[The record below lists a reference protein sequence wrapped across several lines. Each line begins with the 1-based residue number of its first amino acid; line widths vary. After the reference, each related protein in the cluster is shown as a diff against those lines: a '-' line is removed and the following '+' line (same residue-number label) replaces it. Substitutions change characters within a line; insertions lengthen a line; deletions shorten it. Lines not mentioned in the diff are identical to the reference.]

1 MVTGLDPETTYYFA
15 IRSVDENSNWAW
27 ISNCPLNSTL
37 KDPDLI
43 TPGKITDLMAIGP
56 SQTSINLTWTAVG
69 DDGYAGTAS
78 FYDIRYSTSPI
89 TGKTWSIATQCINEP
104 TPQSSGKI
112 EYFQVVGLEP
122 DTKYYFAI
130 RVGDET
136 PQWSPLSNRAWN
148 ITLVKPDLTPPGK
161 ITDLTVKFTNSTSVT
176 LSWTAPGDDG
186 YSGTVAGYD
195 IRYFIYPIT
204 EAIWNITNQVNG
216 FPEPVMAGN
225 NQNFTITGLIAN
237 QQYYFALI
245 AYDDWPNYS
254 PLSNIANSTTETSDD
269 VTPPSEISN
278 LTAFTISVN
287 AIRLTWTA
295 VGDDG
300 SLWTATGYDIRYST
314 IPITAE
320 NWASAN
326 QCFNEPIPQ
335 KPGTNEMYIVTG
347 LFSGTKYYFAIKTH
361 DECPNYS
368 NLSNVVNAT
377 TYASLDDIT
386 PAQIDDLAVL
396 ETTES
401 SVTLTWTAT
410 GDDGESG
417 NATAYELRYGKK
429 RITAENWQTMQI
441 VQGLPVPKSP
451 GECEIFLIF
460 NLEPGT
466 TYYFAIRIADEV
478 PNWSPISNDT
488 KGTTLKIIRPLL
500 SVKVTP
506 EKQVMDSNET
516 IKIEVEV
523 FDQITKQPLEY
534 AEVKV
539 FSNYSDLEILPLNGL
554 TGLDGKLIVKIISPI
569 VINFTEI
576 ILYIEVTKV
585 NYVTN
590 LTQLKISIKPH
601 PEPKPPEKMF
611 NLHINDEAIT
621 FSKKKVYENDEIE
634 IYALV
639 TNTGMFESSAFRVK
653 IYLNNRLLIGNYNFS
668 GLAEDDFILIELPW
682 VPKDGNYEI
691 KIEIIAQKPHLELD
705 DSDNI
710 AVKTINVLE
719 IPIDKDTDKKD
730 DNDNIDKND
739 TINNTDKPD
748 IIDNGTGDGT
758 GQDGQNGQDGQK
770 DQDKTKDTEDLD
782 DGDETEDPI
791 QIGGFLLIDLALII
805 LIVILIIVTTH
816 LIFTAKKRSV
826 ETEPKYALSDIL
838 LEISEIDQNQEPIE
852 VEPLIIEPMEYLS
865 DNGFLNGTLDEE
877 MINLEIDNEILE
889 YNKEYKP
896 QEPVEV
902 EPIDGM
908 LDNKNSQ
915 SP

>member
-1 MVTGLDPETTYYFA
+1 MIPDTTRPAQILNLVASNPTNNSVNLTWTAPADNGTDSSSGPIKGYEIRYSTSPITNATWSLATKCTVPKIPGTPGSIERYTVTGLDPEITYYFAIKAVDENNNWAWVSNSPSNTTLEDPDLIAPSAVSDLTATNPTYTTINLTWTAVGDDGNTGTASYYDIRYSTSPITNLTWSTATQCINEPNPQSPGNTEYFQVIGLNHGTRYYFAIKVGDEVLQLSGLSNIAWNITIMIPDTTRPAQIQNLVASNPTNNSVNLTWTAPADNGPDSSSGAVKEYEIRYSTSPITNATWPLATKCTIPKTPGNPGTIEKYMVTGLDPETTYYFA

-27 ISNCPLNSTL
+27 ISNCPSNSTL

-335 KPGTNEMYIVTG
+335 KPGTNEMYIVMPK
-347 LFSGTKYYFAIKTH
+347 LFK
-361 DECPNYS
+361 
-368 NLSNVVNAT
+368 
-377 TYASLDDIT
+377 
-386 PAQIDDLAVL
+386 
-396 ETTES
+396 
-401 SVTLTWTAT
+401 
-410 GDDGESG
+410 
-417 NATAYELRYGKK
+417 
-429 RITAENWQTMQI
+429 
-441 VQGLPVPKSP
+441 
-451 GECEIFLIF
+451 
-460 NLEPGT
+460 
-466 TYYFAIRIADEV
+466 
-478 PNWSPISNDT
+478 
-488 KGTTLKIIRPLL
+488 
-500 SVKVTP
+500 
-506 EKQVMDSNET
+506 
-516 IKIEVEV
+516 
-523 FDQITKQPLEY
+523 
-534 AEVKV
+534 
-539 FSNYSDLEILPLNGL
+539 
-554 TGLDGKLIVKIISPI
+554 
-569 VINFTEI
+569 
-576 ILYIEVTKV
+576 
-585 NYVTN
+585 
-590 LTQLKISIKPH
+590 SIKCSKCH
-601 PEPKPPEKMF
+601 
-611 NLHINDEAIT
+611 NICIT
-621 FSKKKVYENDEIE
+621 
-634 IYALV
+634 
-639 TNTGMFESSAFRVK
+639 
-653 IYLNNRLLIGNYNFS
+653 
-668 GLAEDDFILIELPW
+668 
-682 VPKDGNYEI
+682 
-691 KIEIIAQKPHLELD
+691 
-705 DSDNI
+705 
-710 AVKTINVLE
+710 
-719 IPIDKDTDKKD
+719 
-730 DNDNIDKND
+730 
-739 TINNTDKPD
+739 
-748 IIDNGTGDGT
+748 
-758 GQDGQNGQDGQK
+758 
-770 DQDKTKDTEDLD
+770 
-782 DGDETEDPI
+782 
-791 QIGGFLLIDLALII
+791 
-805 LIVILIIVTTH
+805 
-816 LIFTAKKRSV
+816 
-826 ETEPKYALSDIL
+826 
-838 LEISEIDQNQEPIE
+838 
-852 VEPLIIEPMEYLS
+852 
-865 DNGFLNGTLDEE
+865 
-877 MINLEIDNEILE
+877 
-889 YNKEYKP
+889 
-896 QEPVEV
+896 
-902 EPIDGM
+902 
-908 LDNKNSQ
+908 
-915 SP
+915 